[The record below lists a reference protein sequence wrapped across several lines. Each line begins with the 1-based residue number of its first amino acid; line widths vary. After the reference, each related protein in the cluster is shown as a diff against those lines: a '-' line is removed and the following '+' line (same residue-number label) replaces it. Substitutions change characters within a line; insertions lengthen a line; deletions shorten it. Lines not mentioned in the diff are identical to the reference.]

1 MKNSKP
7 CDPNMSLFIGTV
19 VFFFYFVSG
28 KDSPGEC
35 FRNVWNKA
43 LQTNERVNYCCHDY
57 ENRNGTCI
65 ECRRGYTSTD
75 GRQCQQCKKQWFGKK
90 CLQSCECTEYQ
101 RCHHVEGCVNKLQL
115 TTSQMTTEDYSTS
128 FSLMTKM
135 YEGKTEEDKRKK
147 EDNNQVNAIFSQQIV
162 VYSMCG
168 AGLLIV
174 ITICY
179 VCAKRLKY
187 NRTTNRQNDNNGV
200 NRLPE
205 IPRDLPNPVLIN
217 QEHLVQFE
225 SLYDEI
231 DEVSS
236 DKNNAPLEKHD
247 KTSVQSKSESSESD
261 SDEKME
267 HDGYLNPYQQIVKDT
282 ADSHDYN
289 TAIADA
295 SKSMEIDLK
304 NRQETGYIDAISS
317 NNPNERKY
325 LELLDLQCMNF
336 FNECEVVNDFN
347 AQQLNPSQ
355 NMQCSRVEDFLIS
368 KKHST
373 STFQLSSEKNTS
385 KQKPKRLSI

>member
-1 MKNSKP
+1 
-7 CDPNMSLFIGTV
+7 
-19 VFFFYFVSG
+19 
-28 KDSPGEC
+28 
-35 FRNVWNKA
+35 
-43 LQTNERVNYCCHDY
+43 
-57 ENRNGTCI
+57 
-65 ECRRGYTSTD
+65 
-75 GRQCQQCKKQWFGKK
+75 
-90 CLQSCECTEYQ
+90 
-101 RCHHVEGCVNKLQL
+101 
-115 TTSQMTTEDYSTS
+115 
-128 FSLMTKM
+128 M
-135 YEGKTEEDKRKK
+135 YDGKTEKDEGIK
-147 EDNNQVNAIFSQQIV
+147 EIDNDQINAIFSQQIV
-162 VYSMCG
+162 VYSICG

-231 DEVSS
+231 DEISS
-236 DKNNAPLEKHD
+236 DKNNAPVEKHD
-247 KTSVQSKSESSESD
+247 KISVQSKSESSESD

-282 ADSHDYN
+282 DSHDYN

-347 AQQLNPSQ
+347 AQQFNPSK
-355 NMQCSRVEDFLIS
+355 NMQCSGVEDFLIS
-368 KKHST
+368 KKHSS
-373 STFQLSSEKNTS
+373 STFQLSSEKNTP